1 MKTHIMNLVINRLMF
16 FVLIFG
22 MLACSGSENENS
34 NKEEASIENMGF
46 ADMELVN
53 RYDKYISL
61 ADFEGKKVLVNF
73 WATWCRP
80 CIAEMPSL
88 ERAKNILEL
97 EDYIFISIS
106 DEGMEKINGFED
118 KNEWKFNY
126 FKLNQRVTD
135 FNIVSLPTTIVFDE
149 QGNEVWRHVGIE
161 EWDSEE
167 MLNKLRGL

>member
-1 MKTHIMNLVINRLMF
+1 MSIRFYPFSMILLFLLLVS
-16 FVLIFG
+16 
-22 MLACSGSENENS
+22 CSGSETKESS
-34 NKEEASIENMGF
+34 NQQSEDDPLTF

-53 RYDKYISL
+53 RYEKYVSI

-88 ERAKNILEL
+88 ERAKNILEQ
-97 EDYIFISIS
+97 EDFIFLSVS
-106 DEGMEKINGFED
+106 DEGMDKINGFEQ

-126 FKLNQRVTD
+126 FKLSQRVTD

-149 QGNEVWRHVGIE
+149 QGNEIWRHVGIE
-161 EWDSEE
+161 EWDKEE
-167 MLNKLRGL
+167 ILNKLRDL